1 MPVKQQTSLA
11 ARESSKKDEKEEEE
25 DPVYVMVVKEGDKT
39 YRLRSDELGPA
50 DRLACRQQTGLSLQE
65 VMSRFDTDS
74 VLFILWLARRKSG
87 EPNLAFQQVISKY
100 PTDSSL
106 SKLDF
111 HVEDKEGNE
120 VEVEDD
126 PLVAGG

>member
-1 MPVKQQTSLA
+1 MPTKQQTSLA
-11 ARESSKKDEKEEEE
+11 ARETAKTEEVEE
-25 DPVYVMVVKEGDKT
+25 PVYVMVVKEGDKT

-74 VLFILWLARRKSG
+74 PLFVLWFARRKSG
-87 EPNLAFQQVISKY
+87 EPNLTFANVLSKY

-106 SKLDF
+106 SNIAF

-126 PLVAGG
+126 PLVAGA

>member
-1 MPVKQQTSLA
+1 MPPKPQTTLA
-11 ARESSKKDEKEEEE
+11 AREANKTEEEP
-25 DPVYVMVVKEGDKT
+25 DPVYTMVVEEGDKT
-39 YRLRSDELGPA
+39 YRLKSDELGPA

-65 VMSRFDTDS
+65 VMTRFDTDS

-87 EPNLAFQQVISKY
+87 EPNLGFQQVLSKY
-100 PTDSSL
+100 PTDTSL
-106 SKLDF
+106 SKIGF

-126 PLVAGG
+126 PLVAGV